1 MRKEKLTFV
10 IDEGDKMDFLL
21 SLFVKSFLRKPLFF
35 LLRRFFIFLD
45 LEFVMCPML
54 RLNSRNLV
62 FLLYPHVHA
71 FFVTISKVTIS
82 KTAH

>member
-10 IDEGDKMDFLL
+10 IDEGYKMDFLL

-35 LLRRFFIFLD
+35 PPKKIFIFLD

-54 RLNSRNLV
+54 RLYNSYKLKKFGFPTLSSCAC
-62 FLLYPHVHA
+62 FLCYHL
-71 FFVTISKVTIS
+71 
-82 KTAH
+82 